1 MFYDLIKRGID
12 LTAAVMILLLGWWL
26 FLVIWVLIRR
36 ESPGPGIFAQRRIGR
51 HGRVF
56 ICYKFRTMKLGTPE
70 QGTHMMNA
78 SVVTGMGRWL
88 RRTKC
93 DELPQVWNILRNEIS
108 LVGPRP
114 CLPVQTELIAAREA
128 RGVLSIKPGITGLAQ
143 INGIDMREPDV
154 LAEWDARYLA
164 TRSLLLDF
172 KILAATVLGRGQ
184 GDRLRT

>member
-1 MFYDLIKRGID
+1 MAYDLIKRGID
-12 LTAAVMILLLGWWL
+12 LTAAVMILLLGWWVFIL
-26 FLVIWVLIRR
+26 IWLLIRR
-36 ESPGPGIFAQRRIGR
+36 ESPGPGIFAQRRIGQ

-56 ICYKFRTMKLGTPE
+56 ICYKFRTMRVGTPE
-70 QGTHMMNA
+70 QGTHLMTA
-78 SVVTGMGRWL
+78 SAVTRMGRWL

-143 INGIDMREPDV
+143 INGIDMRDPDV
-154 LAEWDARYLA
+154 LAEWDARYLE
-164 TRSLLLDF
+164 TRSLLVDL
-172 KILAATVLGRGQ
+172 KILMATVLGGGQ
-184 GDRLRT
+184 GDRLRA